1 MTVQTFIITTVPNPA
16 GAGNIYQVD
25 GQNTPIL
32 NLVRGGVYTFS
43 QSDASNANH
52 PIAFK
57 DGSGAAYTVGVVTTG
72 TPGQAGAQTVFTVAV
87 NAPDDLRYYCTTH
100 GDGMGNTISVTTAFS
115 GLGPIQT
122 INTGIQPN
130 DGSGDDLRTAFS
142 KVNQNFSSIVGGINQ
157 VSVANIGMTGY
168 VDNAV
173 STANIGMTGYVDNA
187 VSTANVS
194 MTGYVDNAVSTANV
208 SMTGYVNSIAF
219 GNIDFAGIVSTAN
232 IGMKGYVDQG
242 NTIQAAAITSANI
255 GMKGYV
261 DSIAYNDSDVDEYL
275 ASGNISNIA
284 VINNISTQTVNASQG
299 TFGNIAVTGNI
310 IAQEGIFNSGVS
322 IFGNIRFARVNGYR
336 IGYRDI
342 PQLNF
347 EDFDGILG
355 TGERGHHV
363 LTTSS
368 TISNIYIPD
377 SAEINWPLGS
387 TVMVI
392 NHGTGNANIIANA
405 GVSLYLAGSSDTGA
419 NARIVLSRG
428 VATLTNIS
436 ANVWYIYGTSIV

>member
-25 GQNTPIL
+25 GQNNPVL
-32 NLVRGGVYTFS
+32 NLVRGGVYTFN

-57 DGSGAAYTVGVVTTG
+57 DGSGAAYTVGVVSTG

-130 DGSGDDLRTAFS
+130 DGSGDDLRSAFS
-142 KVNQNFSSIVGGINQ
+142 KVNQNFSSVVGGINQ

-173 STANIGMTGYVDNA
+173 STANVGMR
-187 VSTANVS
+187 
-194 MTGYVDNAVSTANV
+194 
-208 SMTGYVNSIAF
+208 
-219 GNIDFAGIVSTAN
+219 
-232 IGMKGYVDQG
+232 
-242 NTIQAAAITSANI
+242 
-255 GMKGYV
+255 GYV
-261 DSIAYNDSDVDEYL
+261 DSIAYGDSDVAEYL
-275 ASGNISNIA
+275 TSGSIGDLIVAGNISA
-284 VINNISTQTVNASQG
+284 QTVTASEG
-299 TFGNIAVTGNI
+299 TFNGNI
-310 IAQEGIFNSGVS
+310 S
-322 IFGNIRFARVNGYR
+322 IFGNIQNARVNGEF

-342 PQLNF
+342 PQSNF
-347 EDFDGILG
+347 EEFDGVIG
-355 TGERGHHV
+355 NEERGRHV

-368 TISNIYIPD
+368 TVSNVYIPD

-405 GVSLYLAGSSDTGA
+405 GVSLYLAGSSDLGA